1 MKRIFFV
8 VTILLTLLSATPL
21 SFTVIK
27 DITGN
32 KHIYYKLQYN
42 LENYCEAHKKYE
54 LVELRK
60 RSEKQHIG
68 TYTRRKQ
75 KTSKMRVI

>member
-1 MKRIFFV
+1 MQKIFFV

>member
-1 MKRIFFV
+1 MKKIFFV

>member
-1 MKRIFFV
+1 MKKILFV
-8 VTILLTLLSATPL
+8 VAILSTLLFAALPT
-21 SFTVIK
+21 FTVIK
-27 DITGN
+27 DITGK

-42 LENYCEAHKKYE
+42 KENYCEMHEKYE

-60 RSEKQHIG
+60 RYQKHHIG

>member
-1 MKRIFFV
+1 MKKIFFV
-8 VTILLTLLSATPL
+8 VTILLTLLSATPP

-42 LENYCEAHKKYE
+42 LENYCEVHKKHE

>member
-1 MKRIFFV
+1 MKKILFV
-8 VTILLTLLSATPL
+8 VAILLTLLSAAPP

-27 DITGN
+27 DITGK
-32 KHIYYKLQYN
+32 KHIYYELQYN
-42 LENYCEAHKKYE
+42 LENYCKVHKKHE

-68 TYTRRKQ
+68 TYTQRKQ